1 MFLVRGATAVREPRF
16 AESCHGVVTAMVSW
30 LLRGGKKPAFQNGH
44 WSSTMFN
51 DANGGQQM
59 LESRD
64 EWIKKRAYAI
74 WEEEGYP
81 SGRDTMHWEQASNER
96 IALEKSDGKDVKISA
111 KSKVKRKPTVAVVAV
126 ASEPAPKPAAK
137 LTSKKAAV
145 AKV

>member
-1 MFLVRGATAVREPRF
+1 
-16 AESCHGVVTAMVSW
+16 
-30 LLRGGKKPAFQNGH
+30 
-44 WSSTMFN
+44 
-51 DANGGQQM
+51 M

-81 SGRDTMHWEQASNER
+81 SGRDAMHWEQASSER
-96 IALEKSDGKDVKISA
+96 IALEKSAGKDVKIGA
-111 KSKVKRKPTVAVVAV
+111 KSKAKRKAAIVVAI